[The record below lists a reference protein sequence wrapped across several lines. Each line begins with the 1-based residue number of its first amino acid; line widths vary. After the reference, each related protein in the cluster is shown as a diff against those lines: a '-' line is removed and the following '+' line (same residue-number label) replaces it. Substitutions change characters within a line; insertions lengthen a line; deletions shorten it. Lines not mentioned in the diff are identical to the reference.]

1 MKAVGLLV
9 AACAVLA
16 LGCQRKLPR
25 LVVTE
30 TIGPGVNTDTA
41 EYHNGST
48 HVVSRVLHFYNLPTG
63 DHSEAGDFTA
73 VFRAVTGKDLAEPA
87 AVRSASA
94 LLSALEKE
102 GVKLIAEPAA
112 KTEEGMAPKVR
123 AFTVVH

>member
-1 MKAVGLLV
+1 MKAAGFLV
-9 AACAVLA
+9 SGCAVLA
-16 LGCQRKLPR
+16 LGCERKLPR

-73 VFRAVTGKDLAEPA
+73 VFRTVTGKDLAEPA
-87 AVRSASA
+87 AVRSPSA
-94 LLSALEKE
+94 VLAALEKE
-102 GVKLIAEPAA
+102 GVKLNPEPPE
-112 KTEEGMAPKVR
+112 KVEGGMAPKVR
-123 AFTVVH
+123 AFTIVH